1 MVVGGA
7 VVGAVARL
15 ADAAAAL
22 LLAFGALWAYLRG
35 LEVAAARARAR
46 GHPAGQL
53 AARLRGAVGGRGRG
67 SGGGSPRRLVWVEL
81 RGANDLVQRSLG
93 AGVPD
98 PFAVLE
104 LVKGGPPGQR
114 RCASVLAATTSPRW
128 GGTPAG
134 RLAGVEGAVSGASGA
149 SGDTS
154 HLAKVS
160 ASPQLP
166 PPQGE
171 RFAFAVDSLP
181 ATVAVSL
188 HDWNLFGA
196 CELLGRAEI
205 VLEPADGGRL
215 RADRA
220 RVVKARAL
228 QGVPRGTLTFAQCV
242 TSRAAAADP
251 ADLSPSA
258 RRRQL
263 EEGLCR
269 AARGPGPKPGSPG
282 GGGCGR
288 GSRGA
293 TPERFVE
300 DFSCAIVAPGDG
312 KLRPG
317 RMYLWEH
324 GLIFQSSASLGALL
338 HVPGAK
344 RRGAERVS
352 LEVPFADV
360 DHVRP
365 SSHAVLNAALSV
377 ALRTGADGG
386 ALGEWASRS
395 AKTGALKL
403 KFASF
408 WQRGRTQKVL
418 QRLLDRSRAATAE
431 ATAAVSAGLAPG
443 TFSGGGTGL
452 LRGRPEER
460 EALAE
465 APFPLNP
472 QQFWDRFWAD
482 DSTFPHDFART
493 CGDQDC
499 FVGLWKWRP
508 AGMVEGGEG
517 GGAAASAGGGGLG
530 GGGTER
536 ELHYRAAAVGHNNP
550 LTGGGPV
557 LVRERQRFSALRDG
571 AEAAAGEG
579 EPGIR
584 IETALEVADEVPL
597 ADGVVLES
605 DWTVAAISEG
615 ACLVSITMGVRFPE
629 GPGGCPFPGKATAGA
644 LVEGRRRA
652 LRWFELALQTI
663 R

>member
-1 MVVGGA
+1 MENKTRSWIGSF
-7 VVGAVARL
+7 R
-15 ADAAAAL
+15 
-22 LLAFGALWAYLRG
+22 
-35 LEVAAARARAR
+35 
-46 GHPAGQL
+46 P
-53 AARLRGAVGGRGRG
+53 AVGEVLRAA
-67 SGGGSPRRLVWVEL
+67 VWVEL
-81 RGANDLVQRSLG
+81 RAAEDLVQRSLG

-104 LVKGGPPGQR
+104 LVSGGPPGQR
-114 RCASVLAATTSPRW
+114 RCASVLTATTSPRW
-128 GGTPAG
+128 RASPPGG
-134 RLAGVEGAVSGASGA
+134 GASSAAAPGA
-149 SGDTS
+149 QTPG
-154 HLAKVS
+154 
-160 ASPQLP
+160 
-166 PPQGE
+166 GE

-181 ATVAVSL
+181 ATISIAL

-196 CELLGRAEI
+196 CEPLGRAEV
-205 VLEPADGGRL
+205 VLEPADGSRL
-215 RADRA
+215 RADRP
-220 RVVKARAL
+220 RVVKARPL
-228 QGVPRGTLTFAQCV
+228 PGVPRGTLTFAQCV
-242 TSRAAAADP
+242 TSRTAAADP
-251 ADLSPSA
+251 GDPSPLA
-258 RRRQL
+258 LRRRL
-263 EEGLCR
+263 EEGLCG
-269 AARGPGPKPGSPG
+269 AARGPGAKASASLAAGRS
-282 GGGCGR
+282 GR
-288 GSRGA
+288 GRG
-293 TPERFVE
+293 PQERFVE
-300 DFSCAIVAPGDG
+300 DFSCALVAPGDG

-338 HVPGAK
+338 QVGGSK
-344 RRGAERVS
+344 RRGTERVS
-352 LEVPFADV
+352 LEVLFANV

-377 ALRTGADGG
+377 ALKAGVEEAG
-386 ALGEWASRS
+386 LGDWASRS

-418 QRLLDRSRAATAE
+418 QRLLDRSRQDAAE
-431 ATAAVSAGLAPG
+431 KAAAAAAGLAPAG
-443 TFSGGGTGL
+443 FPGWGGLGGSGF

-465 APFPLNP
+465 APFPLSP

-508 AGMVEGGEG
+508 AGTGEGAGEVGG
-517 GGAAASAGGGGLG
+517 GGAPGALG

-536 ELHYRAAAVGHNNP
+536 ELHYRAAAAGHNNP
-550 LTGGGPV
+550 LAGNGPV
-557 LVRERQRFSALRDG
+557 LVRERQRFGVLRDG
-571 AEAAAGEG
+571 AAAAAGEG
-579 EPGIR
+579 EPGLR
-584 IETALEVADEVPL
+584 IQTALAVVDEVPL
-597 ADGVVLES
+597 SEGVVIES
-605 DWTVAAISEG
+605 EWTVAAISDG